1 MVQRVICDCSNEIY
15 DNYQKKSK
23 RSIIICDCFLGR
35 DSGSV
40 CGFWIYFLV
49 MEDASFLHCFPIWE
63 VASLLYDFL
72 SLEAAIGCR
81 HEKPFLIDILLIPR
95 QLGAGGLNPKS

>member
-1 MVQRVICDCSNEIY
+1 MVQFVVFGYI
-15 DNYQKKSK
+15 
-23 RSIIICDCFLGR
+23 FLLWKMLTFV
-35 DSGSV
+35 S
-40 CGFWIYFLV
+40 
-49 MEDASFLHCFPIWE
+49 SFLRCFPIWE

-72 SLEAAIGCR
+72 SLETAIGCR